1 MDYKQELELRS
12 NLVSDDENK
21 FVMAGAGAGKTF
33 SLVKRIFNQIKKGE
47 SPSSIVAI
55 SFTNKSA
62 EDLREKII
70 KSLDLSKM
78 KAKDYQEL
86 TDLEKKNIEDA
97 IKTIDEMHIST
108 IHKFCGNILRENSIY
123 SNVSPDFEIMEDKDD
138 LSRKEGFI
146 NAYIRKLDF
155 NTLELGRLLHR
166 SNYDI
171 NKDIKKLY
179 NILNGHIDLLP
190 KEAIFNDSY
199 YEITDK
205 TYPYV
210 ESLIKKIRVVF
221 DSIVKVIN
229 KYANLI
235 YGIAKDDY
243 NIEKIV
249 SKAPNY
255 YVEKLNKRNIDFA
268 FNKVLYDEID
278 EKFSPFNERL
288 YAKKQV
294 TDMQKELK
302 NNPNATAEDINRV
315 NVYKE
320 RVDKYFA
327 YIKDYKEEN
336 LENVTNYINLLVD
349 IYKIY
354 KNYILNLAY
363 DAYKSYLDYL
373 DKDYIFVSNDQL
385 LVLTNRLLD
394 NKDVCEKLKSKYK
407 HIYIDEYQD
416 TDHIQ
421 RDIALKLTKVNS
433 DFIDNSIF
441 LVGDPKQSI
450 YRFRG
455 AEPEVYFDTKKLFN
469 KPNTKCYDLNI
480 NFRSNSK
487 ILEYVNN
494 TFKNIEMTKD
504 IYQDMLVRKANEI
517 SDLDYENSENLIGF
531 YRFNSSDPKDVT
543 NLIKHLKLHYKI
555 RKEIGKDNDDEP
567 IFEYQNIDYKDIMV
581 QMPGHSK
588 MSKFV
593 KVFTDNKIPSKVAG
607 ESNFKTNYQ
616 IRAFVN
622 LFEAFNNRGVKAIEE
637 AYEVFKVLYSS
648 KYINKSEK
656 EAKEI
661 SENIYNM
668 FLDKISGM
676 NSYAIAIYL
685 IEHLEYLMKEK
696 EELEAFEINS
706 IISKLYQIVEAV
718 FSKDY
723 YNGSKMSIEIR
734 KYVMESVDYESLI
747 DSDADAVSIINVHKA
762 KGLEAPIVIFAC
774 VGSKP
779 PSDAVYYNNTL
790 YLKNSISNDEVIK
803 KEIEA
808 EDARELARLE
818 YVAAT
823 RPKEAFIFAIDKS
836 SYMFKFDGKTDR
848 YGIGKLRE
856 ITIDEIVD
864 DNDDESY
871 INYTD
876 KDNSIKIFNPSLTI
890 TSPSSLENTISNKR
904 NRLRLDAIN
913 KKVDIKPI
921 RPSGNVLG
929 TILHRAFELL
939 VLNERLVEKMS
950 KDEIIE
956 FVIKERE
963 DSIKTNIIEYK
974 KFITVCLNELDSY
987 FRKNSIYSTML
998 LPEFPFSC
1006 KLDDGLVSNG
1016 SIDLLSLVDE
1026 NAIIYDYKS
1035 DEAEYIINDK
1045 DFEDTLEEKYSIQ
1058 LSEYEKV
1065 IRIIE
1070 PRIKK
1075 ISKKII
1081 YFRRYDKENETI
1093 ELKVFD
1099 LDD

>member
-385 LVLTNRLLD
+385 LVLANRLLD
-394 NKDVCEKLKSKYK
+394 NKDVCKRLSEKYK

-416 TDHIQ
+416 TDHVQ
-421 RDIALKLTKVNS
+421 RDIALKIRSLDK
-433 DFIDNSIF
+433 IDDSCSIF

-455 AEPEVYFDTKKLFN
+455 AEPNVYFDTKKLFD
-469 KPNTKCYDLNI
+469 KPKTKTYDLNI
-480 NFRSNSK
+480 NFRSNEK
-487 ILEYVNN
+487 ILEYVNE
-494 TFKNIEMTKD
+494 TFKTMKLTPEPYTP
-504 IYQDMLVRKANEI
+504 MLVRKANEI
-517 SDLDYENSENLIGF
+517 KDEDYDNEENMIGF
-531 YRFNSSDPKDVT
+531 YRFMKADPQSIAD
-543 NLIKHLKLHYKI
+543 LIK
-555 RKEIGKDNDDEP
+555 
-567 IFEYQNIDYKDIMV
+567 
-581 QMPGHSK
+581 
-588 MSKFV
+588 
-593 KVFTDNKIPSKVAG
+593 
-607 ESNFKTNYQ
+607 
-616 IRAFVN
+616 
-622 LFEAFNNRGVKAIEE
+622 
-637 AYEVFKVLYSS
+637 
-648 KYINKSEK
+648 
-656 EAKEI
+656 
-661 SENIYNM
+661 
-668 FLDKISGM
+668 
-676 NSYAIAIYL
+676 YL
-685 IEHLEYLMKEK
+685 
-696 EELEAFEINS
+696 
-706 IISKLYQIVEAV
+706 
-718 FSKDY
+718 
-723 YNGSKMSIEIR
+723 
-734 KYVMESVDYESLI
+734 
-747 DSDADAVSIINVHKA
+747 
-762 KGLEAPIVIFAC
+762 
-774 VGSKP
+774 
-779 PSDAVYYNNTL
+779 
-790 YLKNSISNDEVIK
+790 
-803 KEIEA
+803 
-808 EDARELARLE
+808 
-818 YVAAT
+818 
-823 RPKEAFIFAIDKS
+823 
-836 SYMFKFDGKTDR
+836 
-848 YGIGKLRE
+848 
-856 ITIDEIVD
+856 
-864 DNDDESY
+864 
-871 INYTD
+871 
-876 KDNSIKIFNPSLTI
+876 
-890 TSPSSLENTISNKR
+890 
-904 NRLRLDAIN
+904 
-913 KKVDIKPI
+913 
-921 RPSGNVLG
+921 
-929 TILHRAFELL
+929 
-939 VLNERLVEKMS
+939 
-950 KDEIIE
+950 
-956 FVIKERE
+956 
-963 DSIKTNIIEYK
+963 
-974 KFITVCLNELDSY
+974 
-987 FRKNSIYSTML
+987 
-998 LPEFPFSC
+998 
-1006 KLDDGLVSNG
+1006 
-1016 SIDLLSLVDE
+1016 
-1026 NAIIYDYKS
+1026 
-1035 DEAEYIINDK
+1035 
-1045 DFEDTLEEKYSIQ
+1045 
-1058 LSEYEKV
+1058 
-1065 IRIIE
+1065 
-1070 PRIKK
+1070 
-1075 ISKKII
+1075 
-1081 YFRRYDKENETI
+1081 
-1093 ELKVFD
+1093 
-1099 LDD
+1099 